1 MISKVLI
8 FGTGDLSEIVY
19 GSISRDESYEVCGFT
34 LHEKYLHKT
43 TFQGLDVV
51 PFEQIEELFP
61 PDEFEM
67 FVAVGY
73 NRINRARSEIYA
85 QCKQKNYNMVTYI
98 SPRASLLGN
107 VVTGD
112 NCFVGE
118 NTVIRTSTRIGNGV
132 IIGACCYIGQNT
144 TIGDH
149 CFVAQSASLSGN
161 LTIDEHAFIGPN
173 ATIRDRIHIGSS
185 CVIGAGAVILGSTVP
200 HGVYRAQPAEKLAV
214 PSHDLKDL

>member
-1 MISKVLI
+1 MMSKVVI
-8 FGTGDLSEIVY
+8 FGTGDLSEIVH
-19 GSISRDESYEVCGFT
+19 GSIGQEGFHEVCGFT
-34 LHEKYLHKT
+34 VHENYRRES
-43 TFQGLDVV
+43 TFQGLEVV
-51 PFEQIEELFP
+51 PFEQVEEVFP

-85 QCKQKNYNMVTYI
+85 LCKQKKYKMITYI
-98 SPRASLLGN
+98 SPRASLLGS
-107 VVTGD
+107 VTTGD
-112 NCFVGE
+112 NCFIGE

-161 LTIDEHAFIGPN
+161 LTIEDYAFIGPN
-173 ATIRDRIHIGSS
+173 ATIRDRVRIGSS
-185 CVIGAGAVILGSTVP
+185 CVIGAGAVILGDTAP
-200 HGVYRAQPAEKLAV
+200 NGVYRARRAEELAV
-214 PSHDLKDL
+214 RSHNLKDL